1 MCNVARYPFKPLL
14 KRKWQ
19 TSKHIYCIQ
28 VIEIHEDLVAV
39 ANDVIY
45 IYLCVEVSTVS
56 QS

>member
-45 IYLCVEVSTVS
+45 ISMC
-56 QS
+56 